1 MLMAFRC
8 DDCRYIYK
16 KKRTSC
22 PFCGGRVYNDSN
34 SNDSLL
40 SAGFTWAPGQSQVS
54 TDTIG
59 HAQSEHSQN
68 DDPFERLRQDF
79 FNEQHH
85 HTRLEAASVPTV
97 TPVPPVKATAES
109 PRDCSDDDFFSGAGT
124 SSVPIN
130 NIPTVTPRVGQ
141 SQTVSTPN
149 NNPDP
154 YERELQELERQRQ
167 REERRYRR
175 REVLNFFA
183 NIRWR
188 TIFRI
193 LLISAIILVGIT
205 IWNMRYVILNSI
217 LNLIIAL
224 IPSILIIWIIWYLVR
239 SLFR

>member
-1 MLMAFRC
+1 MAFRC
-8 DDCRYIYK
+8 DDCQYLYR

-34 SNDSLL
+34 SNESLL
-40 SAGFTWAPGQSQVS
+40 NAGFTWAPGQPQPS
-54 TDTIG
+54 TDRIN
-59 HAQSEHSQN
+59 HSQN
-68 DDPFERLRQDF
+68 EQSQIEDPFESLRQDF
-79 FNEQHH
+79 FNEQQTATHSEP
-85 HTRLEAASVPTV
+85 RSVPTV
-97 TPVPPVKATAES
+97 PPTPASKATAPSTTES
-109 PRDCSDDDFFSGAGT
+109 PNDDFFSGAGT
-124 SSVPIN
+124 PSAPAN
-130 NIPTVTPRVGQ
+130 NIPTVNPLAGQ
-141 SQTVSTPN
+141 AQSFSVPN

-188 TIFRI
+188 TVFRI
-193 LLISAIILVGIT
+193 LLIIAIIFAGIT

-217 LNLIIAL
+217 LNFIVAL
-224 IPSILIIWIIWYLVR
+224 LPIILIIWIIYYLIR